1 MSVRVLLGP
10 QRTEPILGKEVAALT
25 EPDEKVAVISAGWQ
39 EAENDLEDMAKIV
52 SRPLSDLQLYKR
64 TDALLVDAPELGQAH
79 RERQDALRQ
88 LQRLYRLRL
97 GHLMQAAVDIFE
109 SDSSFAPLD
118 QRHAI
123 TQLRALDRH
132 HLQRLAAAHLRYLE
146 AEKMHGGEHLEQ
158 VRTALREQLDGVRC
172 VIITGGNVG
181 VLISRLRILGMK
193 SLLEDKHLVAWSAGA
208 MALCERVVLY
218 HDRAPQGLR
227 DAEIFDEGL
236 GLTPG
241 MAVLPNAKRR
251 LDTSRTTRLGLM
263 SRRFASRR
271 VVALDAGQAVRFDG
285 ERLDSVEGA
294 RRVTRDGKLK
304 KLKVR

>member
-1 MSVRVLLGP
+1 MSARVLLGP
-10 QRTEPILGKEVAALT
+10 QRTEPIIGDEIAALT
-25 EPDEKVAVISAGWQ
+25 ESDETVAVVSAGWQ
-39 EAENDLEDMAKIV
+39 EAENDLEDMAQIV
-52 SRPLSDLQLYKR
+52 RRPLSDLLLYKR
-64 TDALLVDAPELGQAH
+64 TEALLAEAPELGQAH

-109 SDSSFAPLD
+109 SDSSLAALD

-132 HLQRLAAAHLRYLE
+132 HLQRLAAAHARYLE
-146 AEKMHGGEHLEQ
+146 AEKTYGGERLEAM
-158 VRTALREQLDGVRC
+158 RATLREQLEGVRC

-181 VLISRLRILGMK
+181 VLISRLRLLGLK

-208 MALCERVVLY
+208 MALCERIVLY

-241 MAVLPNAKRR
+241 MVVLPNARRR
-251 LDTSRTTRLGLM
+251 LDTAHATRLGLM

-271 VVALDAGQAVRFDG
+271 VVTLDAGQVVRFDDQVL
-285 ERLDSVEGA
+285 ESVSNA
-294 RRVTRDGKLK
+294 RRVNRDGKLK